1 MLKGTPAALF
11 QLDIFI
17 LGLHKSSSAW
27 FTVKKK
33 DNLSTRPS
41 DESWSALNV

>member
-33 DNLSTRPS
+33 KKIIYLLDPQMSL
-41 DESWSALNV
+41 DLL

>member
-33 DNLSTRPS
+33 KKR
-41 DESWSALNV
+41 